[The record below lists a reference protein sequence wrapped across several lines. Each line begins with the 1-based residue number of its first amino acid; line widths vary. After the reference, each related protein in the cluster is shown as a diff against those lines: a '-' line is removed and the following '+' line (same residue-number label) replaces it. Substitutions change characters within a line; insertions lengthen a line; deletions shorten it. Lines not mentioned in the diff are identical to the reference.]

1 MTEVCGRNDDDDDD
15 DDDDDAGKQ
24 NLTRTS
30 FKIKQSST

>member
-1 MTEVCGRNDDDDDD
+1 MIEVCGRNDDDDDD
-15 DDDDDAGKQ
+15 DDDDDVGKQ

>member
-1 MTEVCGRNDDDDDD
+1 MIEVCGRNDDDD